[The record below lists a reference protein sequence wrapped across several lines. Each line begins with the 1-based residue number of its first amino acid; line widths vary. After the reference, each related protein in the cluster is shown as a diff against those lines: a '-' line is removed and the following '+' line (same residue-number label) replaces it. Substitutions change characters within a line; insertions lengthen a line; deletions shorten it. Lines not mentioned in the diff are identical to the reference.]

1 MRASDAPSHRTVMR
15 WLSRRNA
22 TPGRHAA
29 GRHSPKG
36 TPPPAAGHHPPLV
49 PLPAAPV
56 PIAMPARASESGVHL
71 GFADGSVLELAASD
85 PRANT
90 FQALARTLTQGHR

>member
-1 MRASDAPSHRTVMR
+1 MR

-29 GRHSPKG
+29 GRHN
-36 TPPPAAGHHPPLV
+36 APL
-49 PLPAAPV
+49 APV
-56 PIAMPARASESGVHL
+56 VPVAPAPLAPMPVTRVAAAMPVRVAQSGVHL

-90 FQALARTLTQGHR
+90 FRALARTLTQGHR

>member
-1 MRASDAPSHRTVMR
+1 VRASDAPSHRNVMR

-29 GRHSPKG
+29 GRHSANGTPVAPSPAVPAVAAVAPASLP
-36 TPPPAAGHHPPLV
+36 TPPP
-49 PLPAAPV
+49 
-56 PIAMPARASESGVHL
+56 ESGVHL
-71 GFADGSVLELAASD
+71 GFADGSVLQLAASD

-90 FQALARTLTQGHR
+90 FQALARTLAQGRR

>member
-1 MRASDAPSHRTVMR
+1 MAVAATTIAASP
-15 WLSRRNA
+15 
-22 TPGRHAA
+22 TPTAA
-29 GRHSPKG
+29 AFMP
-36 TPPPAAGHHPPLV
+36 TPV
-49 PLPAAPV
+49 
-56 PIAMPARASESGVHL
+56 SESGVHL